1 MKGRILR
8 NRQGLQGAQRLL
20 TCQLSITLLAATV
33 AIVISGATAAI
44 SVLLGGGVTI
54 VPNAYF
60 ARTMFRYQGAR
71 AAKQIV
77 TSFYKGEAMKM
88 VLTIVLFTLVFK
100 FFTII
105 PVVFFAVYIV
115 VQMTFWFAPL
125 IFDNKQNRPESD

>member
-1 MKGRILR
+1 MKGRNLK
-8 NRQGLQGAQRLL
+8 NQQGLQGAKRLL
-20 TCQLSITLLAATV
+20 ACQLSITVLV
-33 AIVISGATAAI
+33 AIACIMASGVTAAV
-44 SVLLGGGVTI
+44 SALLGGGVSV

-60 ARTMFRYQGAR
+60 ARTLFRYRGAR

-105 PVVFFAVYIV
+105 PMVFFAVYIV